1 MKDIDRMA
9 QLVADLNRYAYEYYT
24 LDSPT
29 VSDKEYDALY
39 DELLKLEDEL
49 MIVLPDSP
57 TKRVGDK
64 VLKEFAE
71 YRHRLRL
78 YSLDKSQTIEGIENF
93 FTRVE
98 KAVGYIPRVTVEK
111 KFDGLTLSLT
121 YKDGY
126 LVTGATRGDGIK
138 GEDVTE
144 QIKTI
149 RTIPLSIPF
158 LGEVEVQGEGLM
170 RLSELKSYNERDGV
184 VPLKNARNAVSG
196 AIRNLDPSVTASRNL
211 DFVAYNIGYIDGA
224 EVHFQT
230 EVRELLKSWGFL
242 TDDFFAVA
250 DDIDG
255 VKKALDDIETLRPT
269 LDFLID
275 GAVVKIDDMAIREE
289 LGFTDKFP
297 RWAIAYKY
305 KAEETTTVLEN
316 VIWQVSRTGK
326 LNPIAELSPVEL
338 MGVTVRHA
346 TLNNIDD
353 IKKKG
358 VKIGDRVFIRRSND
372 VIPEI
377 TGVATTSGSSI
388 EITPP
393 SVCPECGGAVVKKG
407 AFLYCENKDD
417 CAPSIISRLSHFA
430 SRPCMDIEGLSEKTC
445 EQLHAELGLRT
456 PDALYDLTVDRL
468 LTLDGFKEKKAG
480 NLVESIQK
488 SKNTTLARFLFAIG
502 IPNIGKKTAEVMA
515 DTFGTLDSVR
525 SATYME
531 LITLP
536 DFGDIMANAVIDYFA
551 TDSNITVVDAL
562 MSKGIRFEEK
572 EPVAEGVFSGRNVVL
587 TGTLSSYKRSKAQE
601 IIKSLGGVVSDSVTK
616 SVNLVIAGED
626 AGSKL
631 EKAKKLGIEIW
642 SEEDFKEVIN
652 EK

>member
-1 MKDIDRMA
+1 MA
-9 QLVADLNRYAYEYYT
+9 RLVADLNRYAYEYYT
-24 LDSPT
+24 LDAPT

-39 DELLKLEDEL
+39 DELLRLEDEL
-49 MIVLPDSP
+49 AIVLPDSP

-64 VLKEFAE
+64 VLTEFAE
-71 YRHRLRL
+71 YKHRLRL
-78 YSLDKSQTIEGIENF
+78 YSLDKSQTTEGIENF
-93 FTRVE
+93 FARIE
-98 KAVGYIPRVTVEK
+98 KAVGYVPRMTVEK

-121 YKDGY
+121 YRDGY
-126 LVTGATRGDGIK
+126 LVTGATRGDGIQ

-149 RTIPLSIPF
+149 RTVPLSIPF
-158 LGEVEVQGEGLM
+158 KREVEVQGEGLM
-170 RLSELKSYNERDGV
+170 RLSELKAYNARDGV
-184 VPLKNARNAVSG
+184 VPLKNARNGVAG
-196 AIRNLDPSVTASRNL
+196 AIRNLDPAVTASRNL
-211 DFVAYNIGYIDGA
+211 DFMAYNIGYIDGT
-224 EVHFQT
+224 EVRRQT
-230 EVRELLKSWGFL
+230 EVRDLLKSWGFL

-250 DDIDG
+250 DNITD
-255 VKKALDDIETLRPT
+255 VKRALDEIEELRPS

-275 GAVVKIDDMAIREE
+275 GAVVKIDDMSIREE

-326 LNPIAELSPVEL
+326 LNPIAELTPVDL

-377 TGVATTSGSSI
+377 TGVATTSESSI

-393 SVCPECGGAVVKKG
+393 SICPECGGTVVKKG
-407 AFLYCENKDD
+407 AFLYCENKDA

-445 EQLHAELGLRT
+445 EQLHAELGVKT
-456 PDALYDLTVDRL
+456 PDALYDLTADLL
-468 LTLDGFKEKKAG
+468 LTLDGFKEKKAN

-515 DTFGTLDSVR
+515 DTFRTLDDVR
-525 SATYME
+525 RASYME
-531 LITLP
+531 LIALP
-536 DFGDIMANAVIDYFA
+536 DFGDVMANGVIDFFA
-551 TDSNITVVDAL
+551 SPDNAATVDAL
-562 MSKGIRFEEK
+562 IKKGIRFEEK
-572 EPVAEGVFSGRNVVL
+572 ETVSKGVFSGKNVVL
-587 TGTLSSYKRSKAQE
+587 TGTLASYKRSKAQE
-601 IIKSLGGVVSDSVTK
+601 IIKSLGGTVSESVTK
-616 SVNLVIAGED
+616 SVNLVIAGGE

-642 SEEDFKEVIN
+642 SEEDFKEAI
-652 EK
+652 K